1 MQYLLTIIFSLS
13 FTWLINVSCQSKGNG
28 GKASNNTTLHSTDTI
43 YTISS
48 MNPSFQQTLKDVA
61 SAGQKKFVR
70 ITAREIINP
79 AQLAITF
86 DLYYITGNK
95 TEFLGSVAPFP
106 SDNPGSYIIATAG
119 KLKSDGELE
128 LRLKF
133 PEDWN
138 KKDRLEVKFKKLT
151 LE

>member
-1 MQYLLTIIFSLS
+1 VQYRLTFVFTLSLA
-13 FTWLINVSCQSKGNG
+13 WLINVSCQPKGNG
-28 GKASNNTTLHSTDTI
+28 GKASNNTSLPSADTI
-43 YTISS
+43 YTISPT
-48 MNPSFQQTLKDVA
+48 NPSFRQSLKEVA
-61 SAGQKKFVR
+61 SVGQKKFVR
-70 ITAREIINP
+70 ITTKEIINP

-86 DLYYITGNK
+86 DLYYIAGNK

-119 KLKSDGELE
+119 KLNSEGELE

-138 KKDRLEVKFKKLT
+138 KKDRLEVRIKKLI